1 MCQKSKSKQPD
12 CMSSNVRDDPYDTK
26 KSNQNHEYFAFELD
40 KLYKRLCDHIKHQNL
55 DLPKAFAIL
64 DRDKMNY
71 LDQRSFVE
79 GCLFREISLEKCEL
93 EKLWADM
100 TKKGKYNMLRQNE
113 FVTTL
118 RPYYYNE

>member
-1 MCQKSKSKQPD
+1 VHTSATQNQHISYENIDLNTQFQKIRLRNDNMTNLITYLK
-12 CMSSNVRDDPYDTK
+12 SSNRRLE
-26 KSNQNHEYFAFELD
+26 NQLQE
-40 KLYKRLCDHIKHQNL
+40 L